1 MRQATHR
8 ILYAVVNS
16 NAMNTFTADTKIVE
30 VTPWWQT
37 ALKVVDALLVI
48 LFILSVVKLVLA
60 IREKKAA
67 Q

>member
-1 MRQATHR
+1 
-8 ILYAVVNS
+8 
-16 NAMNTFTADTKIVE
+16 
-30 VTPWWQT
+30 
-37 ALKVVDALLVI
+37 VDALLVI

>member
-1 MRQATHR
+1 
-8 ILYAVVNS
+8 
-16 NAMNTFTADTKIVE
+16 VE